1 MEQLTQ
7 NLKDGFMQLLEVPF
21 PALGSGQILV
31 RNHYSMVSA
40 GTEGK
45 TVRDARAGYLA
56 KARSRKEEVRKVI
69 RTAKTVGLLETYRL
83 VMNRLDAPSPLGYSC
98 AGEVIAVADDVRDF
112 NIGDRVACG
121 GSTAVHSEVVAVP
134 VNLCVKLPV
143 QVSTKDAAFTTLGAI
158 ALQGVRQADLR
169 LGENCV
175 VIGLGMLGQLT
186 MQLLQAGGIKA
197 AGIDVDEHQ
206 VQLAKEQGFD
216 EVHVRRAPQ
225 LEQLINQF
233 TGGHGTDAVI
243 ITAGTDSLDPVEL
256 AGILCRR
263 KGKVVVVGAVPT
275 GFSRK
280 NYYQKELDL
289 RMSCSY
295 GPGRYD
301 SEYEEKGLD
310 YPYAYVRWTE
320 NRNMQAFVDLMG
332 SNRIRLGGL
341 TTHVFPFSEA
351 KAAYDLILGKTEPFG
366 GILLEYDYQKVLKEK
381 VSLKTTQVPIHE
393 IRAGLI
399 GAGSFATNFLLKHLS
414 GRVYLTGLAT
424 ARPNSARHVAE
435 KFNFGYCTGNAG
447 EIIGDKEINTVFIA
461 TRHDSH
467 ARFVIEAL
475 EAGKHV
481 FTEKPLCL
489 NTDELQKIREVYT
502 AGTGRL
508 MVGFN
513 RRFAPMVVQLKKQ
526 LNSSLP
532 CSISYHINAGIL
544 PEGHWA
550 HDPATGGGRIIGEV
564 CHFIDLCAFIS
575 DSHIKHVSAQIMKDA
590 YGHDDTLTISLK
602 MENGSIAGI
611 TYFSNGNANASKEVL
626 EVYQAGTIARI
637 DDFTE
642 LSLITAK
649 GKKHIRSRQDK
660 GHEQEMNRFLE
671 ALKSGQESPI
681 PFDSIYN
688 TTLSTFKVLESAT
701 LNGSNLTLT

>member
-21 PALGSGQILV
+21 PALGSGQVLV

-56 KARSRKEEVRKVI
+56 KARARKEEVRKVI
-69 RTAKTVGLLETYRL
+69 RTARTIGLMETYRL
-83 VMNRLDAPSPLGYSC
+83 VMNRLDSPSALGYSC
-98 AGEVIAVADDVRDF
+98 AGEVIAVAEDVRDF
-112 NIGDRVACG
+112 AIGDRVACG

-143 QVSTKDAAFTTLGAI
+143 HVSTKDAAFTTLGAI

-186 MQLLQAGGIKA
+186 LQLLQAGGIKA

-206 VQLAKEQGFD
+206 VQLAREQGFE
-216 EVHVRRAPQ
+216 EVYARKVPQ
-225 LEQLINQF
+225 LEQLIDQF
-233 TGGHGTDAVI
+233 TGGYGTDAVI
-243 ITAGTDSLDPVEL
+243 ITAGTDSLDPIEL
-256 AGILCRR
+256 AGSLCRR

-280 NYYQKELDL
+280 NFYQKELDL

-320 NRNMQAFVDLMG
+320 NRNMQAFVDLLG

-341 TTHVFPFSEA
+341 TTHVFPFGKA
-351 KAAYDLILGKTEPFG
+351 KAAYDLILGRAEPFG
-366 GILLEYDYQKVLKEK
+366 GILLEYDYRKVLKEK
-381 VSLKTTQVPIHE
+381 VTFKTSSVPVHD

-399 GAGSFATNFLLKHLS
+399 GAGSFATNFLLKHLG
-414 GRVYLTGLAT
+414 GRVHLSGVAT
-424 ARPNSARHVAE
+424 ARPNNARRVAE
-435 KFNFGYCTGNAG
+435 KFRFDYCTGNAA
-447 EIIGDKEINTVFIA
+447 EIIGDKDINTVFIA

-467 ARFVIEAL
+467 ARFVIDAL

-489 NTDELQKIREVYT
+489 NIDELQKIREAYT

-513 RRFAPMVVQLKKQ
+513 RRFAPMVAQLKKQ

-550 HDPATGGGRIIGEV
+550 HDPAAGGGRIIGEV

-575 DSHIKHVSAQIMKDA
+575 GSHIKHVSAQIMKDA
-590 YGHDDTLTISLK
+590 HGHDDTLSISLK
-602 MENGSIAGI
+602 MEDGSIAGI

-642 LSLITAK
+642 LSLITSK
-649 GKKHIRSRQDK
+649 GIQRFRSRQDK
-660 GHEQEMNRFLE
+660 GHAEEMNGFIK
-671 ALKSGQESPI
+671 ALKSGQDSPI

-701 LNGSNLTLT
+701 LNGSSLTLT

>member
-7 NLKDGFMQLLEVPF
+7 NLKDGFMQLLEVPY
-21 PALGSGQILV
+21 PALGPGQVLV

-56 KARSRKEEVRKVI
+56 KARARKEEVRKVI
-69 RTAKTVGLLETYRL
+69 RTARTIGLMETYRL
-83 VMNRLDAPSPLGYSC
+83 VMNRLDSPSALGYSC
-98 AGEVIAVADDVRDF
+98 AGEVIAVAEDVRDF
-112 NIGDRVACG
+112 AIGDRVACG

-143 QVSTKDAAFTTLGAI
+143 HVSTKDAAFTTLGAI

-186 MQLLQAGGIKA
+186 LQLLQAGGIKA

-206 VQLAKEQGFD
+206 VQLAREQGFD
-216 EVHVRRAPQ
+216 EVHVRKIPQ
-225 LEQLINQF
+225 LEQLIDQF
-233 TGGHGTDAVI
+233 TGGYGTDAVI
-243 ITAGTDSLDPVEL
+243 ITAGTDSLDPIEL
-256 AGILCRR
+256 AGMLCRR

-320 NRNMQAFVDLMG
+320 NRNMQAFVDLLG
-332 SNRIRLGGL
+332 TNRIRLGGL
-341 TTHVFPFSEA
+341 TTHVFPFKEA
-351 KAAYDLILGKTEPFG
+351 RGAYDLILGKTESFG
-366 GILLEYDYQKVLKEK
+366 GILLEYDYRKVLKDK
-381 VSLKTTQVPIHE
+381 VTFKTTNVPVND

-399 GAGSFATNFLLKHLS
+399 GAGSFATNFLLKYLH
-414 GRVYLTGLAT
+414 GRVQLAGLAT
-424 ARPNSARHVAE
+424 ARPNNARHVAE
-435 KFNFGYCTGNAG
+435 KFSFGYCTGNAS
-447 EIIGDKEINTVFIA
+447 EIIGDKDINTVFIA

-467 ARFVIEAL
+467 ARFIIDAL

-489 NTDELQKIREVYT
+489 NFDELQKIREAYNT
-502 AGTGRL
+502 GGGRL
-508 MVGFN
+508 MIGFN
-513 RRFAPMVVQLKKQ
+513 RRFAPMVTQLKKQ
-526 LNSSLP
+526 LNSALP

-544 PEGHWA
+544 PDGHWA
-550 HDPATGGGRIIGEV
+550 HDPAAGGGRIIGEV

-575 DSHIKHVSAQIMKDA
+575 GSHIKHVSAQIMKDA
-590 YGHDDTLTISLK
+590 HGHDDTLSISLK

-611 TYFSNGNANASKEVL
+611 TYFSNGNANASKEIL
-626 EVYQAGTIARI
+626 EVYQAGTIVRI

-642 LSLITAK
+642 LILVTAK
-649 GKKHIRSRQDK
+649 GKQRFRSRQDK
-660 GHEQEMNRFLE
+660 GHEEEMKEFLRC
-671 ALKSGQESPI
+671 LKTGQDSPI